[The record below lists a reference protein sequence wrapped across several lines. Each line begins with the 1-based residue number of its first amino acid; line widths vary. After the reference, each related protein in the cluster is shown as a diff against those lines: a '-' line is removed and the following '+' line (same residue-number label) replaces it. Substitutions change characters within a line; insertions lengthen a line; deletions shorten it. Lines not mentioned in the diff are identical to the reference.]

1 MLKNLITYKNILV
14 KKIKSYI
21 KSPNVSCSGKDLEEN
36 FRKILCLHVPIQK
49 QGEKNGGKGQ
59 T

>member
-1 MLKNLITYKNILV
+1 M
-14 KKIKSYI
+14 
-21 KSPNVSCSGKDLEEN
+21 SCSGKDLEEN
-36 FRKILCLHVPIQK
+36 CKTLLCLHVPIQK